1 MLDFHN
7 HLMPGV
13 DDGAVDLDE
22 SRVGLETLRSQ
33 GITDIITTPHIRAS
47 LTERPRELGI
57 YLGVLDRAW
66 DRLRELADAEF
77 PEMRLERG
85 VEIMLDIPRPDLSDS
100 RLRLAGTS
108 FALVEFPFMS
118 VPPHSTRAIGEIVER
133 GCTPV
138 IAHPERYSNIPTHY
152 DLVDDWRDAGGLIQ
166 VNSGSLMSFY
176 GSNAKKF
183 AWYLLGRGCVDYLSS
198 DYHSR
203 GKCAVEACGAE
214 LIESGGEAQLRALTT
229 TNPER
234 LIRNEPPLPVPPF
247 EPKSR
252 SLLSRLLSW
261 R

>member
-22 SRVGLETLRSQ
+22 SRVGLDTLRRQ
-33 GITDIITTPHIRAS
+33 GVRDIITTPHIRAS

-57 YLGVLDRAW
+57 YLGVIDRAW
-66 DRLRELADAEF
+66 DRLRTLAEAEF

-85 VEIMLDIPRPDLSDS
+85 VEIMLDIPHPDLSDP

-118 VPPHSTRAIGEIVER
+118 IPPHSTRAIGEIVER
-133 GCTPV
+133 GWTPV
-138 IAHPERYSNIPTHY
+138 IAHPERYSNMPAHY

-166 VNSGSLMSFY
+166 VNSGSFLSFY
-176 GSNAKKF
+176 GSAAKRF
-183 AWYLLGRGCVDYLSS
+183 AWYLIGRGCVDYLSS

-203 GKCAVEACGAE
+203 GKCAVEPCGTELKAIGAE
-214 LIESGGEAQLRALTT
+214 AQWRELTT
-229 TNPER
+229 TNPQR
-234 LIRNEPPLPVPPF
+234 LLRDEGPVAVPPF
-247 EPKSR
+247 EPKGR
-252 SLLSRLLSW
+252 SLLKRLLAW

>member
-22 SRVGLETLRSQ
+22 SRIGLETLRSQ
-33 GITDIITTPHIRAS
+33 GVRDIITTPHIRAS

-57 YLGVLDRAW
+57 FLGVIDESW
-66 DRLRELADAEF
+66 DRLRSLAEAEF
-77 PEMRLERG
+77 PELRLERG
-85 VEIMLDIPRPDLSDS
+85 VEIMLDIPHPDLSDS

-118 VPPHSTRAIGEIVER
+118 IPPHSTRAISEIVER
-133 GCTPV
+133 GWTPV
-138 IAHPERYSNIPTHY
+138 IAHPERYSNMPAHY

-166 VNSGSLMSFY
+166 VNSGSFLSFY
-176 GSNAKKF
+176 GSNAKRF
-183 AWYLLGRGCVDYLSS
+183 AWYLFGRGCVDYLSS

-203 GKCAVEACGAE
+203 GKCAVEGCAAE
-214 LIESGGEAQLRALTT
+214 LMAKGADAQLRALTT

-234 LIRNEPPLPVPPF
+234 LLRNEAPLPVQPF
-247 EPKSR
+247 EPKGR
-252 SLLSRLLSW
+252 SLWKRLLPWS
-261 R
+261 